1 MRCLG
6 AAGCLLLVVL
16 AACGGADPGRQA
28 PSSVSPPPS
37 SPAPEPSSVAMA
49 QRQRAKI
56 AVSGNPDWL
65 AADDTSLYVKT
76 DSGTVAV
83 VDPASNRVV
92 RSFPTGAAGGL
103 CQGLGVA
110 FGSVWTCSPDPSGAG
125 DEVLRL
131 DPRSGKVLAR
141 LPVAK
146 RPDQGHLEAAAG
158 RLWVITD
165 AGLVGIDPA
174 TNQPDPPLDLGVAG
188 TELAV
193 GEEMVWVSSV
203 GDGAVVRVDPAARA
217 VVARAAGLDS
227 PRELTVGDHVWVLT
241 RAGLVALDRDGLE
254 HAGTVPT
261 GPQSCGLATTPE
273 AVWVSDTEPFLQ
285 QVDPATRTVLAEV
298 TTDTGSCGDVRVA
311 HGSIWATAAD
321 DDVLYRLD
329 P

>member
-1 MRCLG
+1 
-6 AAGCLLLVVL
+6 
-16 AACGGADPGRQA
+16 
-28 PSSVSPPPS
+28 
-37 SPAPEPSSVAMA
+37 
-49 QRQRAKI
+49 
-56 AVSGNPDWL
+56 
-65 AADDTSLYVKT
+65 
-76 DSGTVAV
+76 
-83 VDPASNRVV
+83 
-92 RSFPTGAAGGL
+92 
-103 CQGLGVA
+103 VA

-193 GEEMVWVSSV
+193 DEEMVWVSSV

-227 PRELTVGDHVWVLT
+227 PR
-241 RAGLVALDRDGLE
+241 R
-254 HAGTVPT
+254 
-261 GPQSCGLATTPE
+261 
-273 AVWVSDTEPFLQ
+273 
-285 QVDPATRTVLAEV
+285 
-298 TTDTGSCGDVRVA
+298 
-311 HGSIWATAAD
+311 
-321 DDVLYRLD
+321 
-329 P
+329 

>member
-16 AACGGADPGRQA
+16 AACGGADPAGQA
-28 PSSVSPPPS
+28 PSSVAPPPS

-49 QRQRAKI
+49 ERQRAKI

-92 RSFPTGAAGGL
+92 RSFHTGAAGL

-110 FGSVWTCSPDPSGAG
+110 FGSVWTCSPDASGAG

-174 TNQPDPPLDLGVAG
+174 TNQAHPPLDLGVAG

-193 GEEMVWVSSV
+193 DEEMVWVSSV
-203 GDGAVVRVDPAARA
+203 ADGAVVQVDPAARS

-227 PRELTVGDHVWVLT
+227 PRELTVGDQVWVLT
-241 RAGLVALDRDGLE
+241 RAGLVALERDGLE
-254 HAGTVPT
+254 QAGTVPT
-261 GPQSCGLATTPE
+261 SAQSCGLATTPE
-273 AVWVSDTEPFLQ
+273 AVWVSDTEPFLH
-285 QVDPATRTVLAEV
+285 QVDPATRTVVAAI

-311 HGSIWATAAD
+311 HGSVWASAAD
-321 DDVLYRLD
+321 DDVVYRLD